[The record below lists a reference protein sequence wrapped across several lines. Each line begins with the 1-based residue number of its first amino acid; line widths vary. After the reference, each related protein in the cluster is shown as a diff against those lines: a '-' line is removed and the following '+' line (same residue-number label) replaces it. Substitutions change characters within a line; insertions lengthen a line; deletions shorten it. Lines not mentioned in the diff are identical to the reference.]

1 MSASENESC
10 SEVYALLAERASG
23 PLETDEAA
31 ALDAHLQSC
40 NLCRAAAGQ
49 WETLFSHV
57 ALPPLKAKEEAAL
70 RDLPQQLWVAWEA
83 QERRRRRLPAVAGVG
98 GLLAAAAALLLFWHQ
113 PLRPTLDGK
122 ATPVLAQVVEGAPSG
137 QVDWTDGP
145 AWEMDE
151 VDVGDAAT
159 DDGALLD
166 GLALEGDGAFSLG
179 DSG

>member
-1 MSASENESC
+1 MSASDGKSC
-10 SEVYALLAERASG
+10 MEMNALLAERASG
-23 PLETDEAA
+23 PLETAEAA

-40 NLCRAAAGQ
+40 NLCRAAAAQ

-57 ALPPLKAKEEAAL
+57 GLPPLKAKEEASL
-70 RDLPQQLWVAWEA
+70 RDLPQRLWVAWAA

-98 GLLAAAAALLLFWHQ
+98 GLLAAAAALLFLWHEPQ
-113 PLRPTLDGK
+113 KPTLARV
-122 ATPVLAQVVEGAPSG
+122 ATPALAQVVEGTPSV
-137 QVDWTDGP
+137 QVEWTDGP
-145 AWEMDE
+145 TWEMDE
-151 VDVGDAAT
+151 VDVGDAST